1 MDIPFLSGVEVSRV
15 AGTIVSVEHAF
26 TWCRI
31 DGYAV
36 NHPEYG
42 LVDSLILAAE
52 GEIEAYLNKIIRK
65 GVFVFNFTGFC
76 AFDVNKY
83 PCISIDLV
91 KYHNGSTYVDLDV
104 ANYEKF
110 KYSNEGVLI
119 RYKGTLPTVQDRLDA
134 VKVTVT
140 CGYELA
146 SVPNYIKTAM
156 QLMVG
161 EWYNNRDNGKKEFP
175 TVAESILRKHR
186 MMRV

>member
-1 MDIPFLSGVEVSRV
+1 MNIPFLSGIEVSRET
-15 AGTIVSVEHAF
+15 GTIVSVEQAF

-31 DGYAV
+31 DGYDES
-36 NHPEYG
+36 HPEFG
-42 LVDSLILAAE
+42 LVELLILTAE
-52 GEIEAYLNKIIRK
+52 EEIESYLNKVIRK

-83 PCISIDLV
+83 PCQSIDSV
-91 KYHNGSTYVDLDV
+91 KYHDGSDYVDLNT
-104 ANYEKF
+104 ANYEEF
-110 KYSNEGVLI
+110 KYSNEGVII
-119 RYKGTLPTVQDRLDA
+119 RYKGTLPTLEDRLDA

-140 CGYELA
+140 CGYEL
-146 SVPNYIKTAM
+146 SEIPNYIKTAM

>member
-1 MDIPFLSGVEVSRV
+1 MNIPFLSGTEVSRTT
-15 AGTIVSVEHAF
+15 GNIVSVEQAF

-31 DGYAV
+31 DGYDEA
-36 NHPEYG
+36 HPEFG
-42 LVDSLILAAE
+42 LVESLILAAE
-52 GEIEAYLNKIIRK
+52 EEIESYLNKVIRK

-83 PCISIDLV
+83 PCKSIDSV
-91 KYHNGSTYVDLDV
+91 KYHDGTAFVDLDA
-104 ANYEKF
+104 ANFEKF
-110 KYSNEGVLI
+110 KYSNDGVLI

-146 SVPNYIKTAM
+146 DVPNYVKLAM

>member
-1 MDIPFLSGVEVSRV
+1 MNIPFLSGIEVSRTT
-15 AGTIVSVEHAF
+15 GTIVSVEQAF

-31 DGYAV
+31 DGYDET
-36 NHPEYG
+36 HPEFG
-42 LVDSLILAAE
+42 LVESLILTAE
-52 GEIEAYLNKIIRK
+52 EEIESYLNKVIRK

-83 PCISIDLV
+83 PCQNIDSV
-91 KYHNGSTYVDLDV
+91 KYYDGSDYVDLNA

-110 KYSNEGVLI
+110 KYSNEGIII
-119 RYKGTLPTVQDRLDA
+119 RYKGTLPTLEDRLDA

-146 SVPNYIKTAM
+146 EVPNYIKTAM